1 MKGAR
6 VGVLTAIAGLGLL
19 SLAACSESPTAQV
32 RLPPQQQQEE
42 LPVGP
47 KANLVAADNLALNSK
62 VVTNQE
68 GMTLYRFDKDTAQPS
83 VSNCNEACAKQWP
96 PLLVEGKELT
106 FSGIDQ
112 SMIGTVKRK
121 DGTKQVTINK
131 WPVYLFSRD
140 SNPGDATGQGMG
152 GTWFAITPDGKK
164 AQGLITGG
172 TGGTDAVPQQ
182 QKPAQQQPVQQPPA
196 DSGSDSDSGY

>member
-1 MKGAR
+1 MRGAR

-19 SLAACSESPTAQV
+19 SLAACSESPTAGV
-32 RLPPQQQQEE
+32 RLPPQQPQEQE

-47 KANLVAADNLALNSK
+47 KANLVASDNLALNAK
-62 VVTNQE
+62 VVTNQD
-68 GMTLYRFDKDTAQPS
+68 GMTLYRFDKDSTQPPA
-83 VSNCNEACAKQWP
+83 SNCEAACAKQWP

-112 SMIGTVKRK
+112 SMIGTIKRK

-131 WPVYLFSRD
+131 WPVYTFNRD

-164 AQGLITGG
+164 AEGLIS
-172 TGGTDAVPQQ
+172 GGTDAVPQQ
-182 QKPAQQQPVQQPPA
+182 QKPADQQPAQAPA
-196 DSGSDSDSGY
+196 GDGGDSDSGY